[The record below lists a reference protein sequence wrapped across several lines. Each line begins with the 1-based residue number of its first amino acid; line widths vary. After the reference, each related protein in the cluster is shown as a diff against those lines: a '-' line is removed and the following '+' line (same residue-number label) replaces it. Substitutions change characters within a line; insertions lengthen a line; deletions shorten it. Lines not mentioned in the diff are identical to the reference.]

1 MTAARERF
9 PAAVLMPVAVG
20 AGAAGAVPGFPA
32 WTLLALLVAVVVRRL
47 ALRRAPEWRSRDGW
61 LATWILTPLALAA
74 GIATALHAGLPTAA
88 AILGAV
94 TLLTAIVVCAP
105 PTAVALVLLV
115 GLSGVS
121 VAVAAAV
128 APTGP
133 VLAGVTAYVVALAL
147 ALLELERRRASPFTS
162 GSQASLRHVRARTED
177 GARPSRAGAHALR
190 LAVVALPLALWLF
203 ATLPTKP
210 DTSDDAGAGS
220 ADGPSRE
227 RPTEDGLEGREGGGG
242 IAALDAFVSG
252 ARTKMRLDFV
262 RRVQGDQRPVL
273 LVRVGEGDDPGTA
286 LLLRGMAYD
295 RLAEDERGI
304 PAWTRSSVVTADDR
318 TVGPDT
324 AEAEW
329 IWLGFDPPGRPPVR
343 HVIRDL
349 QGHAGGQLFLPP
361 GPRRVRF
368 DAELDDPRVRASAD
382 GVVLGLGRLPAGAG
396 YEVDAPGPRQAR
408 RPTSASRSDAAV
420 APLASYVASPPDA
433 ARLRAIAKGIVG
445 DATAPSDRADRIEAW
460 LRGLTY
466 SKDMPQVDPRH
477 PLVDFLT
484 RVRAGHCEWFASSM
498 AALLRS
504 LGHPTRLVVGFR
516 GGDFLAT
523 IGWVSFRGSHAHAWC
538 ETWFEGLGWVP
549 YDPTPAA
556 AGEVATGLEDPARA
570 GAGTGG
576 DEAST
581 DAEGTPFWEGLLRF
595 SREDRRRLAGDAGRA
610 WTRARQGLERTV
622 DRWVPGAG
630 RFAWPATLALAL
642 ALGLAF
648 RAWRRRSAPSAPA
661 ASGMGAGAALRDGP
675 YQRALSALTGIGLRR
690 RGSHTPAEHERRV
703 AAALSP
709 AAPALGTLTTL
720 HVRAR
725 YGERPLGPEEQVVA
739 EAAADDVVRAVRE
752 RTADRRPTPSPR
764 TLPGGSPPG

>member
-1 MTAARERF
+1 M
-9 PAAVLMPVAVG
+9 VG
-20 AGAAGAVPGFPA
+20 H
-32 WTLLALLVAVVVRRL
+32 L
-47 ALRRAPEWRSRDGW
+47 
-61 LATWILTPLALAA
+61 ILTPRV
-74 GIATALHAGLPTAA
+74 GQGSRRPTGLPTAA
-88 AILGAV
+88 AIRGRHA
-94 TLLTAIVVCAP
+94 AHRDRVCA
-105 PTAVALVLLV
+105 PTAVASSRS
-115 GLSGVS
+115 SGCR
-121 VAVAAAV
+121 
-128 APTGP
+128 
-133 VLAGVTAYVVALAL
+133 GVRRRRRGGGAHGTRARRRDRYVVALAP
-147 ALLELERRRASPFTS
+147 LLELS
-162 GSQASLRHVRARTED
+162 GAAP
-177 GARPSRAGAHALR
+177 RPSRPDRRRQRARARPHGVGLPGAGATRL
-190 LAVVALPLALWLF
+190 LAVVACPRVVAARHPADEARHVRRRCGKRRWL
-203 ATLPTKP
+203 
-210 DTSDDAGAGS
+210 SRS
-220 ADGPSRE
+220 ARRRRAE
-227 RPTEDGLEGREGGGG
+227 AAEGGG
-242 IAALDAFVSG
+242 ASPLDAFVA

-262 RRVQGDQRPVL
+262 RRRAQRPVL
-273 LVRVGEGDDPGTA
+273 LVRVGEGDDPGTT

-349 QGHAGGQLFLPP
+349 QGHAGGQLFC
-361 GPRRVRF
+361 PRARDVRF
-368 DAELDDPRVRASAD
+368 DGAYPARGASAD

-408 RPTSASRSDAAV
+408 RPTPASRSDAAV

-595 SREDRRRLAGDAGRA
+595 SREDRRRLAGDAG
-610 WTRARQGLERTV
+610 ARGPRTVGLERTV
-622 DRWVPGAG
+622 DRWVPGRAGSRGPPRSRWRSRPGLPRVEAAVGAVRPRRVGDGRRSRAAG
-630 RFAWPATLALAL
+630 RSLPAGPVRPHGHRAASQ
-642 ALGLAF
+642 GLAHARGA
-648 RAWRRRSAPSAPA
+648 RAP
-661 ASGMGAGAALRDGP
+661 
-675 YQRALSALTGIGLRR
+675 RR
-690 RGSHTPAEHERRV
+690 RGPVPRGAGPRHPHDPA
-703 AAALSP
+703 
-709 AAPALGTLTTL
+709 
-720 HVRAR
+720 RA
-725 YGERPLGPEEQVVA
+725 
-739 EAAADDVVRAVRE
+739 RAVR
-752 RTADRRPTPSPR
+752 RAAPG
-764 TLPGGSPPG
+764 PGGAGRGRGRRRRRRARRS